1 VRSATI
7 LRRVYEK
14 EKENERRKK
23 EEERAQHRK
32 PLDGLVRSL
41 YLLILGYDASVSS
54 VSAECVNIELSFFQY
69 FMLASIGSSK

>member
-1 VRSATI
+1 

-23 EEERAQHRK
+23 EEERAQHSK

-54 VSAECVNIELSFFQY
+54 VSAECVNIELSFFSVFHAGEY
-69 FMLASIGSSK
+69 RE